1 MIRKNN
7 IILPK
12 WNEKRA
18 KLQEGQIDPLTKTI
32 KNRPFRALAEE
43 YLEEGQ
49 LLCYF
54 NIVDFKL
61 FNYRFGFEEGDLLL
75 VEMANILKTAF
86 PDALITRMFADQF
99 AVLLSNA
106 DCYDALIQVHEAF
119 SNLDLP
125 MALDFKVGIYVFPRN
140 EISSMP
146 ATGRRQLVTAS
157 KKSGKS
163 FTVIMMKN

>member
-106 DCYDALIQVHEAF
+106 DCYEALIQVHEAF

-125 MALDFKVGIYVFPRN
+125 MALDFKVGIYSVSAKRN
-140 EISSMP
+140 FIN
-146 ATGRRQLVTAS
+146 ACD
-157 KKSGKS
+157 
-163 FTVIMMKN
+163 

>member
-61 FNYRFGFEEGDLLL
+61 FNYRFGFEEGDLSGRADYEDVCGPVCGSFVQCRLL
-75 VEMANILKTAF
+75 
-86 PDALITRMFADQF
+86 
-99 AVLLSNA
+99 
-106 DCYDALIQVHEAF
+106 
-119 SNLDLP
+119 
-125 MALDFKVGIYVFPRN
+125 
-140 EISSMP
+140 
-146 ATGRRQLVTAS
+146 
-157 KKSGKS
+157 
-163 FTVIMMKN
+163 

>member
-99 AVLLSNA
+99 AVL
-106 DCYDALIQVHEAF
+106 
-119 SNLDLP
+119 
-125 MALDFKVGIYVFPRN
+125 
-140 EISSMP
+140 
-146 ATGRRQLVTAS
+146 
-157 KKSGKS
+157 
-163 FTVIMMKN
+163 